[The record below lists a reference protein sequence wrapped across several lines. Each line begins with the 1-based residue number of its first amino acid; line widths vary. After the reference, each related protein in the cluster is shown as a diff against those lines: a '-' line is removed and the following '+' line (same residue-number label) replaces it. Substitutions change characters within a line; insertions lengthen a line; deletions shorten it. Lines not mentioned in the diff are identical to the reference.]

1 MYETRVEYGTTFD
14 MDWSA
19 DVIYKGKQVFTCTGQ
34 DETDLMFIV
43 EDWLDYHTEQLE
55 GIVHVIIY
63 VPTSE
68 Q

>member
-1 MYETRVEYGTTFD
+1 MYETRVEYGTTFE

-34 DETDLMFIV
+34 DENDLMFIV
-43 EDWLDYHTEQLE
+43 EDWLDYHIEQLE
-55 GIVHVIIY
+55 GIVHVVIY

>member
-1 MYETRVEYGTTFD
+1 MYETRVEYGTTFE

-34 DETDLMFIV
+34 DENDLMFIV
-43 EDWLDYHTEQLE
+43 EDWLDYHAEQLE
-55 GIVHVIIY
+55 GIVHVVIY

>member
-14 MDWSA
+14 RDWSA

-34 DETDLMFIV
+34 DENDLMLVV

-55 GIVHVIIY
+55 GIVHVVIY
-63 VPTSE
+63 VPTSA